1 MGKASVYKSEASI
14 VKQGIRDNVKL
25 SAMNRQGIQNVSFN
39 SSGSA
44 TKGLAP
50 LNDKSKLSKA
60 GGQIVGSLAFSHN
73 LDFISS
79 GTISSDSNQGNST
92 TSKSYLHLVPEG
104 SASSDTLNN
113 LTGRKYEGQIMILT
127 NGLAGSTIT
136 LTHTATGEG
145 QFTCPNA
152 TDYDLVYPNAVMV
165 IDDPTQTPHQT
176 WKVIGNASTTS
187 VANSSITFAKIQD
200 IATMKVIGRTSA
212 GSGVSSEI
220 SILDEDTMSSNSAT
234 ALATQQSIKAYVLAN
249 SGSTS
254 FSGFTAD
261 ATLDMNNLN
270 IEDVNSLKINSG
282 SANSADSFSM
292 FGAGSGGAIN
302 LVDDNDTFQFQ
313 VDGALKLSI
322 SDTVISLSVP
332 ISVTGGITTS
342 GEFILTSSGLPT
354 ATNTSITSYTG
365 DLNYNALTGDSH
377 FFKVNGT
384 TEVEIDA
391 DGLDIRNGW
400 LELEERNEPS
410 APVGNHLR
418 LFAQELSGKTRLM
431 VRFPSGF
438 SQQIAIEP

>member
-1 MGKASVYKSEASI
+1 MGKASVYKSEGSI
-14 VKQGIRDNVKL
+14 VKKGIRDNVKL

-165 IDDPTQTPHQT
+165 IDDPTQTPNQT
-176 WKVIGNASTTS
+176 WKVIGNPSTTT
-187 VANSSITFAKIQD
+187 VANNSITFAKIQD
-200 IATMKVIGRTSA
+200 IATMKVIGRTA
-212 GSGVSSEI
+212 TGSGDPSEI
-220 SILDEDTMSSNSAT
+220 SILDEDTMSSNSAVF
-234 ALATQQSIKAYVLAN
+234 SSK
-249 SGSTS
+249 ST
-254 FSGFTAD
+254 
-261 ATLDMNNLN
+261 
-270 IEDVNSLKINSG
+270 
-282 SANSADSFSM
+282 
-292 FGAGSGGAIN
+292 
-302 LVDDNDTFQFQ
+302 
-313 VDGALKLSI
+313 
-322 SDTVISLSVP
+322 
-332 ISVTGGITTS
+332 
-342 GEFILTSSGLPT
+342 
-354 ATNTSITSYTG
+354 
-365 DLNYNALTGDSH
+365 
-377 FFKVNGT
+377 
-384 TEVEIDA
+384 
-391 DGLDIRNGW
+391 
-400 LELEERNEPS
+400 
-410 APVGNHLR
+410 
-418 LFAQELSGKTRLM
+418 
-431 VRFPSGF
+431 
-438 SQQIAIEP
+438 

>member
-410 APVGNHLR
+410 APVDNHIR
-418 LFAQELSGKTRLM
+418 LYIAELSGKTRLM
-431 VRFPSGF
+431 AKFATGVA
-438 SQQIAIEP
+438 QQIAIEP